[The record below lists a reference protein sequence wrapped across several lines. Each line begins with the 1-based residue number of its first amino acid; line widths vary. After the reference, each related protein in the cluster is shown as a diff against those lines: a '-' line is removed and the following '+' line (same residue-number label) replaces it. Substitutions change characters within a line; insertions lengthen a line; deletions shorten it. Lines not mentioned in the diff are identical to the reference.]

1 MNMNARTA
9 ALSPDEMPAKKAS
22 QFREVV
28 RRFRKNKLAMLGFAI
43 FLMIA
48 FFAIFAGLFGT
59 YAECTQQVIRD
70 KLQAPSAAHW
80 FGTDELGRDLFLR
93 CIYGA
98 RVSLVIG
105 ICASALC
112 FLVGGALGLVAAYN
126 EGWVDNVIMRALD
139 ILSSLPTILM
149 AICIVA
155 ALGSSIPNLVIALAL
170 SRIASFARITRA
182 SALSET
188 GRDYIEA
195 ARAGG
200 TPAIRIL
207 VKQIFPNILGSML
220 VQGTTNVAQMILDV
234 AGMSFIGLG
243 VPSPMPEW
251 GFIISTAKTFMRTK
265 TYLVV
270 LPAVC
275 VVLAALS
282 INMIGDGL
290 RDALD
295 PRLKS

>member
-1 MNMNARTA
+1 MPNPKVPSNGSDT
-9 ALSPDEMPAKKAS
+9 PAKKAS

-28 RRFRKNKLAMLGFAI
+28 RRFRKNKLAMLGFCI
-43 FLMIA
+43 FLVIA
-48 FFAIFAGLFGT
+48 FFAIFAGLFGS
-59 YAECTQQVIRD
+59 YEDCTTQVIRD
-70 KLQAPSAAHW
+70 KLQAPSSEHW

-105 ICASALC
+105 VLASALC
-112 FLVGGALGLVAAYN
+112 FVVGGALGLIAAYN
-126 EGWVDNVIMRALD
+126 EGWIDNVIMRALD

-188 GRDYIEA
+188 GREYIEA

-200 TPAIRIL
+200 TPVTRIL
-207 VKQIFPNILGSML
+207 IKQIFPNILGSML

-251 GFIISTAKTFMRTK
+251 GFIISTAKSFMRTS

>member
-1 MNMNARTA
+1 MANVSIIRAHNSDR
-9 ALSPDEMPAKKAS
+9 PAKKAS
-22 QFREVV
+22 QFMEVV
-28 RRFRKNKLAMLGFAI
+28 RRFRKNKLAMLGFLI
-43 FLMIA
+43 FIIIA
-48 FFAIFAGLFGT
+48 FFAVFAGLFGS
-59 YAECTQQVIRD
+59 YEECTRQVIKD
-70 KLQAPSAAHW
+70 KLQKPSSVHW

-98 RVSLVIG
+98 RVSLIIG
-105 ICASALC
+105 IAASALC
-112 FLVGGALGLVAAYN
+112 FVVGGALGLVSAYN
-126 EGWVDNVIMRALD
+126 EGFVDNIIMRALD

-155 ALGSSIPNLVIALAL
+155 ALGSSIPNLIVALAL

-182 SALSET
+182 AALGEV
-188 GRDYIEA
+188 GKDYIEA

-200 TPAIRIL
+200 TRTARIL
-207 VKQIFPNILGSML
+207 IRQIFPNILGSML

-251 GFIISTAKTFMRTK
+251 GFIISTAKTHMRTNP
-265 TYLVV
+265 YMVIF
-270 LPAVC
+270 PALC

-295 PRLKS
+295 PKLKS

>member
-1 MNMNARTA
+1 MDGKKPHHVTA
-9 ALSPDEMPAKKAS
+9 EPRAKKAS

-28 RRFRKNKLAMLGFAI
+28 RLFRKNKLAMLGFTL
-43 FLMIA
+43 FLIIL
-48 FFAIFAGLFGT
+48 FFAVFAQLFGS
-59 YAECTQQVIRD
+59 YQQCTKQVIMD
-70 KLQAPSAAHW
+70 KLKPPSAEHW

-98 RVSLVIG
+98 RVSLTIG
-105 ICASALC
+105 IIASVLC
-112 FLVGGALGLVAAYN
+112 SVVGGTLGMIAAYN
-126 EGWVDNVIMRALD
+126 EGIIDNIIMRALD

-155 ALGSSIPNLVIALAL
+155 ALGSSIPNLIIALAL

-182 SALSET
+182 AALGEV

-200 TPAIRIL
+200 TSVIRIL
-207 VKQIFPNILGSML
+207 TRQIFPNILGAML
-220 VQGTTNVAQMILDV
+220 VQATMNVAQMILDV

-243 VPSPMPEW
+243 VPAPTPEW
-251 GFIISTAKTFMRTK
+251 GFIIATAKTHMRTS
-265 TYLVV
+265 TYLV
-270 LPAVC
+270 LFPALC
-275 VVLAALS
+275 VVLASLS

>member
-1 MNMNARTA
+1 MAKNQKATTDK
-9 ALSPDEMPAKKAS
+9 PVKKAS
-22 QFREVV
+22 QVLEVV
-28 RRFRKNKLAMLGFAI
+28 RRFRKNKLAMLGFCI
-43 FLMIA
+43 FLVIA
-48 FFAIFAGLFGT
+48 FFAIFAELFGS
-59 YAECTQQVIRD
+59 YDDCTKQVIMD
-70 KLQAPSAAHW
+70 KLQYPSAEHW

-98 RVSLVIG
+98 RVSLSIG
-105 ICASALC
+105 ISASALC
-112 FLVGGALGLVAAYN
+112 FVVGGALGMIAAYN
-126 EGWVDNVIMRALD
+126 EGVIDNIIMRALD
-139 ILSSLPTILM
+139 IVSSLPTILM

-155 ALGSSIPNLVIALAL
+155 ALGGSIPNLIIALAL

-182 SALSET
+182 SALSEV

-200 TPAIRIL
+200 TSAFRIL
-207 VKQIFPNILGSML
+207 VKQVFPNILGSML

-243 VPSPMPEW
+243 VPAPMPEW
-251 GFIISTAKTFMRTK
+251 GFIIATAKSFMRTRP
-265 TYLVV
+265 YLV
-270 LPAVC
+270 LYPSLC
-275 VVLAALS
+275 VILAALS
-282 INMIGDGL
+282 INMVGDGL